1 MNLGKNPK
9 KNFSDF
15 DETQNLKSVCHKIL
29 PEVALHFLEHSVLRT
44 VQIFKN
50 ILILTECPL
59 VNVDFLNGGI
69 ADGNKQRAVCYAN
82 DMLDNANKLM

>member
-1 MNLGKNPK
+1 MPRSLVIQHFFVISGN
-9 KNFSDF
+9 S
-15 DETQNLKSVCHKIL
+15 LKPPGHKRNRPKIL

-69 ADGNKQRAVCYAN
+69 ADGIIYNVASWSQCGRF
-82 DMLDNANKLM
+82 L